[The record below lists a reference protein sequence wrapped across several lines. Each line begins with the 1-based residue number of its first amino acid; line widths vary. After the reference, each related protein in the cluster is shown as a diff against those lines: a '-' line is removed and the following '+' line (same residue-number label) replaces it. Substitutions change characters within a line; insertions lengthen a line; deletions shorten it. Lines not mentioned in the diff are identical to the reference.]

1 MVKIEQLKNGAKAT
15 FVRDGTERPIF
26 LHQLITR
33 QELETLMVQQGTV
46 VYSVD
51 EMEILEKSA
60 DVKSVA
66 APAPQ
71 PVEPAAPAQ
80 ERKLTAKEIAA
91 QAKIAA
97 KKQAMEQQQQQ

>member
-15 FVRDGTERPIF
+15 FVRDGTERPVF

-33 QELETLMVQQGTV
+33 QELETLVVQQGTV

-51 EMEILEKSA
+51 ELEILEKSA
-60 DVKSVA
+60 DTKSVA
-66 APAPQ
+66 TPAPES
-71 PVEPAAPAQ
+71 VESTAPTQ
-80 ERKLTAKEIAA
+80 ERKPTAKEIAA

-97 KKQAMEQQQQQ
+97 KKQAMEQQQQ

>member
-15 FVRDGTERPIF
+15 FVRNGTERPVF

-33 QELETLMVQQGTV
+33 QELDSLVVQQGTV

-60 DVKSVA
+60 EVKSVA
-66 APAPQ
+66 APAPE
-71 PVEPAAPAQ
+71 PAEPAAPTP

-97 KKQAMEQQQQQ
+97 KKQALEQQQQ